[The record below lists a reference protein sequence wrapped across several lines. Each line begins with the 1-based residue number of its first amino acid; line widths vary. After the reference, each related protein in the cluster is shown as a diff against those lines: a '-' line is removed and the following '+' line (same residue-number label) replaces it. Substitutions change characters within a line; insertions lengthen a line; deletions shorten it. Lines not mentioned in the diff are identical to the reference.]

1 MFHCRRN
8 DRVCKPCYRNDRPCA
23 RNCTEFIVNPDSRE
37 QCACENQN
45 DRSERRTFL
54 FRKVQYRRSEIPY
67 KLPDAANRTACQK
80 RKNALAEGFAF
91 GALAFTVS
99 RYFRCSSFSSGVSLR
114 PCFTSFAISLFLL
127 HCCRIDYERGQY
139 RFCSG
144 FPCHWFPVS
153 CFHPLRMRRKYCVGH
168 DVFFVKRNHYA
179 PPRRQSLHR

>member
-1 MFHCRRN
+1 MRLAKIKTIEVNAARSCSARFNTAVPKSPISCPMQQIAPPVRN
-8 DRVCKPCYRNDRPCA
+8 A
-23 RNCTEFIVNPDSRE
+23 RMHW
-37 QCACENQN
+37 
-45 DRSERRTFL
+45 L
-54 FRKVQYRRSEIPY
+54 KV
-67 KLPDAANRTACQK
+67 L
-80 RKNALAEGFAF
+80 LF

-144 FPCHWFPVS
+144 FPGHWFPVS
-153 CFHPLRMRRKYCVGH
+153 CFHPLRTRRKYCVGH